1 MGGLVLRLRD
11 DGHAALTVV
20 GGPGTAAAMT
30 AMGNI
35 VSSKYPVLHTRE
47 VHAHTSAP
55 IYEVRRRRY

>member
-30 AMGNI
+30 ALSNI
-35 VSSKYPVLHTRE
+35 VSSKYPALHVSE
-47 VHAHTSAP
+47 LHARTSAP
-55 IYEVRRRRY
+55 LYEVRRR